1 MTSSSSTTGKNGRVR
16 SHSGEITDTDEPV
29 IARRMHCFLRKEK
42 MEMLERM
49 PALLEDARASYL
61 MARYY
66 GICKQER
73 LLLLIELV
81 LREIEFQEL
90 SSQYMAGDGRS
101 FNSASPSIPLAS
113 SSICRA

>member
-1 MTSSSSTTGKNGRVR
+1 MTSLSSTAGKSGLARN
-16 SHSGEITDTDEPV
+16 HSGETADTGER
-29 IARRMHCFLRKEK
+29 ATALRMQCFLRKEK
-42 MEMLERM
+42 MEMLEQM
-49 PALLEDARASYL
+49 PALLEEARASYL

-66 GICKQER
+66 GLCKQER

-81 LREIEFQEL
+81 LREIEFKEL

-101 FNSASPSIPLAS
+101 FNSASPSIPLAN